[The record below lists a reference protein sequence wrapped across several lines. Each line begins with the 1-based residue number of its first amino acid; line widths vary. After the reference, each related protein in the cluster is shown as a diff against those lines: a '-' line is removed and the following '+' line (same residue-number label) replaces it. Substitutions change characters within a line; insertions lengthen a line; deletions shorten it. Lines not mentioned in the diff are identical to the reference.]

1 MQVACGIGQRM
12 FWRDLTILWLTVRK
26 VLRSEG
32 INQAGQAA
40 MEEFKGTN
48 NG

>member
-1 MQVACGIGQRM
+1 MAM
-12 FWRDLTILWLTVRK
+12 RK
-26 VLRSEG
+26 VLRSEDVS
-32 INQAGQAA
+32 QTGQAT